1 MAMEGL
7 RPIAEIQFADFI
19 YPSFNQ
25 IVGEAAKIRYRS
37 NGEYTCPMVIR
48 TPYGGGVRGA
58 LSHSVSVEALFYHVP
73 GLKIVAPSFPA
84 DVKGLLNAAIDD
96 PDPVLFL
103 EHKKT
108 YRLIKGEVP
117 DGHYTIPLGKANVL
131 KEGAQ
136 LTVVSYGLYVHWALE
151 AAKQLEQDGIS
162 VEVIDLRSI
171 RPMDKTTILASVE
184 KTRKLLIV
192 HEDNKFGG
200 IGAEISAM
208 VAEEALF
215 NLDAPSPAALRTRR
229 AGDGLRAAA
238 RGRVHVVAGANGRRD
253 AGDGALLMAT
263 TITMP
268 QLGETVTEGTVAQ
281 WLKSVGDSVDKYE
294 DFVEVST
301 DKVNAG
307 VPSPVTGT
315 IRELLVKEG
324 ETVATGTPIAVIDE
338 VGAAPAA
345 PEAPPAARPEPVVT
359 PPSSNGAQ
367 AGTAESA
374 EAERAAR
381 GASPAVRRL
390 AREHHVDIRT
400 IKGSGANG
408 RVTADDILAAAR
420 GGAVAPPPVAPPPA
434 AAPVAPGAARTS
446 TYAQPIPGT
455 LVQLTQARRIIAER
469 MVESKHTA
477 PHAWSMVEIDVT
489 DVWKWRSREKDRF
502 ERETGYKLTLLP
514 FFIRA
519 VVQSLATFPLMN
531 ARFVPATDSSQ
542 AGIYVNDEVN
552 VGIAIGLPTN
562 LVVPVIKH
570 ADKLSIKGL
579 AIAGGE
585 LIEKARKGKL
595 GVDELAGGTF
605 TVNNNGANG
614 SWASAPIIAGGQ
626 AGIVTMEAV
635 VKKLVVRD
643 DDTIAIRHMM
653 NSCLSLDHRVVDGYV
668 ASGFLADLKRRLEAM
683 GPQGEL

>member
-1 MAMEGL
+1 M
-7 RPIAEIQFADFI
+7 P
-19 YPSFNQ
+19 
-25 IVGEAAKIRYRS
+25 
-37 NGEYTCPMVIR
+37 
-48 TPYGGGVRGA
+48 
-58 LSHSVSVEALFYHVP
+58 
-73 GLKIVAPSFPA
+73 
-84 DVKGLLNAAIDD
+84 
-96 PDPVLFL
+96 
-103 EHKKT
+103 
-108 YRLIKGEVP
+108 
-117 DGHYTIPLGKANVL
+117 
-131 KEGAQ
+131 
-136 LTVVSYGLYVHWALE
+136 
-151 AAKQLEQDGIS
+151 
-162 VEVIDLRSI
+162 
-171 RPMDKTTILASVE
+171 
-184 KTRKLLIV
+184 
-192 HEDNKFGG
+192 
-200 IGAEISAM
+200 
-208 VAEEALF
+208 
-215 NLDAPSPAALRTRR
+215 
-229 AGDGLRAAA
+229 
-238 RGRVHVVAGANGRRD
+238 
-253 AGDGALLMAT
+253 T

-281 WLKSVGDSVDKYE
+281 WLKNVGDSVDKYE

-338 VGAAPAA
+338 VGAAAA
-345 PEAPPAARPEPVVT
+345 AQPSAQTAAATPKTEAPP

-367 AGTAESA
+367 SSAASTA
-374 EAERAAR
+374 EAENAAR
-381 GASPAVRRL
+381 GASPAVRKL
-390 AREHHVDIRT
+390 AREHRVDIRS
-400 IKGSGANG
+400 IRGSGTNG

-420 GGAVAPPPVAPPPA
+420 SVVSGAASAPA
-434 AAPVAPGAARTS
+434 AAPAAPPAAPSGAGTARTS

-455 LVQLTQARRIIAER
+455 VVQLTQARRIIAER

-489 DVWKWRSREKDRF
+489 GAWQWRLKEKDRF

-519 VVQSLATFPLMN
+519 VVQALASFPLMN
-531 ARFVPATDSSQ
+531 ARYTAASGSN
-542 AGIYVNDEVN
+542 AASIYVNDEVN
-552 VGIAIGLPTN
+552 VGVAIGLPAN

-570 ADKLSIKGL
+570 ADKLSVKGL
-579 AIAGGE
+579 AIAAGE
-585 LIEKARKGKL
+585 LIDKARKGKL
-595 GVDELAGGTF
+595 GVDDLAGGTF

-614 SWASAPIIAGGQ
+614 SWASAPIINAGQ

-643 DDTIAIRHMM
+643 DDTIAIRRMM